1 MNIVFID
8 VDTQIDFL
16 FPAGAL
22 YVPGSERIV
31 STVAALNEYASAKG
45 HRLISTMDAHAENDI
60 EFRSWP
66 AHCVVGTVGQQK
78 PAATLVSGQTLFP
91 KLTTNAFASG
101 EMDVLLD
108 AVGADRY
115 VVYGVA
121 TDICVDCFLQ
131 GLYRRKQT
139 RIDLVTDAVRGLDQA
154 RANAIFDTLTSAGGR
169 LATTAEILAI

>member
-1 MNIVFID
+1 MNTVFID

-22 YVPGSERIV
+22 YVPGSETIV
-31 STVAALNEYASAKG
+31 ANLAALNQHASAKG

-78 PAATLVSGQTLFP
+78 PAGTLVSGQTLFP
-91 KLTTNAFASG
+91 KVTTNAFATG
-101 EMDVLLD
+101 EMDTLLD
-108 AVGADRY
+108 ALAADQY

-121 TDICVDCFLQ
+121 TDICVDFFLQ
-131 GLYRRKQT
+131 GLYRRKQAN
-139 RIDLVTDAVRGLDQA
+139 IILVTDAI
-154 RANAIFDTLTSAGGR
+154 RAIDPAASDAICNTLTAAGGR
-169 LATTAEILAI
+169 LVTSADVLTT